1 MRGFFAIDGRT
12 ARPRLALVFAG
23 AVVIAWACLSVRV
36 QRLGMAAA
44 LSAVAGLTLAKVL
57 AEMIRRLHDLG
68 RSAWLGVCLS
78 LLIAVMATA
87 SALMASAVGPTALLP
102 FGVVLALVLTALL
115 LAPGSP
121 GANRFGPA
129 PTRALISTTENRG
142 AAQLALPLIT
152 VLAFELGLTM
162 LMLLSSG
169 MQRENARAL
178 AVTLSRRAHAPTSS
192 GHAGPVQ

>member
-1 MRGFFAIDGRT
+1 MLGFFAIDGRT
-12 ARPRLALVFAG
+12 ARPRLALVLAG

-36 QRLGMAAA
+36 QGLGMAAA
-44 LSAVAGLTLAKVL
+44 LSAVAGLTLAKAL

-68 RSAWLGVCLS
+68 RSAWLGVWLS

-87 SALMASAVGPTALLP
+87 SALIASAVGPTALLP
-102 FGVVLALVLTALL
+102 FGVVLALALTALL

-129 PTRALISTTENRG
+129 PSRALISTTANRG
-142 AAQLALPLIT
+142 AARLALPLIT

-162 LMLLSSG
+162 LMLVSSG

-192 GHAGPVQ
+192 GHAGPVP